1 MSVPDLA
8 PSLMHFKALASEAAC
23 AFHFLYVSGRLSASC
38 NGSAAVATPA
48 ALLQASQHLLCIQRR
63 QPALQHA
70 WLVLL

>member
-8 PSLMHFKALASEAAC
+8 PSLVHFEALASETAC
-23 AFHFLYVSGRLSASC
+23 AFHFLFVSGRLSVGRT
-38 NGSAAVATPA
+38 GSAAVATPA
-48 ALLQASQHLLCIQRR
+48 ALLQASQHLLFIQRG